1 MVVGI
6 LDWKLTN
13 GKFSN
18 NRVLVYGLLGAEGYV
33 KLQNY
38 SKITFKTKIESL
50 L

>member
-1 MVVGI
+1 MDGKV
-6 LDWKLTN
+6 TN

-18 NRVLVYGLLGAEGYV
+18 NRGLVYGMLGAEGYV